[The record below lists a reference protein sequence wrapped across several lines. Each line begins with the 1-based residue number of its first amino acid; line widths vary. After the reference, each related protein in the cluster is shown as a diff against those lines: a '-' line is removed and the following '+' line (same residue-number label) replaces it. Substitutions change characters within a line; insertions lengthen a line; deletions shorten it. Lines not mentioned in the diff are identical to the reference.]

1 MDAAPALQFEGDE
14 RSAGQR
20 FGARRHAV
28 QLDVDDVD
36 DVGGGGGVA
45 GRFRRRCRGGSAFCE
60 HKTRN
65 EKEFFEFEPQRRRV
79 WFRWVLPGFSLFL
92 FFFWWVLSGF

>member
-28 QLDVDDVD
+28 QLRVDDVD
-36 DVGGGGGVA
+36 GVGGGGGVA